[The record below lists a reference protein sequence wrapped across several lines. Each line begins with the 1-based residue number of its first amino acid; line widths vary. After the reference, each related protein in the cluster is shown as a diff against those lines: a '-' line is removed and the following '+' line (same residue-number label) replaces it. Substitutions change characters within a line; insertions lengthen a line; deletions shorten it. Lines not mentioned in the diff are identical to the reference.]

1 MTPEEMILICAVRYA
16 LGRMSY
22 IVHEVCQ
29 YVTFTRKKLSENC
42 IKIIVRDIEEELE
55 RYHEAGHLLGMECDE
70 KEWLKL
76 MDLLKKGLAQ

>member
-29 YVTFTRKKLSENC
+29 YVTFNRKNLSKEC
-42 IKIIVRDIEEELE
+42 IKAIIRDINENLDF
-55 RYHEAGHLLGMECDE
+55 YHRTGSTLGMECDE

-76 MDLLKKGLAQ
+76 RDLLKKELE

>member
-1 MTPEEMILICAVRYA
+1 MKPEEMILICAVRYA

-29 YVTFTRKKLSENC
+29 YVTFTRKNLSKEC
-42 IKIIVRDIEEELE
+42 IKIIIRDIEEELE
-55 RYHEAGHLLGMECDE
+55 MYHRSGNLLGMECDE

-76 MDLLKKGLAQ
+76 RDLLKEGLE